1 MTRRP
6 RPKRQHQA
14 SRFRFSFDALNRL
27 DRLTIL
33 RGVFIVF
40 AIVITTRLFWYQ
52 VVKHSFFTAW
62 ASDQHDLEQQ
72 LIPDRGEIYAKD
84 QFSPSGLSLV
94 ATNQTLHLVYVNP
107 KQVADA
113 HADVEAITEAIT
125 PILGLNADVVRSRVS
140 KEGAQYVPLKHEVS
154 DPEIE
159 ALQKLVDDKK
169 ITGIHWSQ
177 ENSRWYA
184 DGPLTSA
191 ITGFVGYVDDK
202 KTGEYGL
209 EGYFNKE
216 LSGTVGSLSAQ
227 LDASGRY
234 IAVGD
239 KSVVEAQDG
248 DTLILTIDKNIQY
261 KACTLLANKVKEQN
275 SKQGSLIIMNP
286 KTGAIMAMCNAPEYD
301 PNNYNEVEDISVYIN
316 DSIADQYEPGSVFKP
331 LTMAA
336 AINEGTVTPYT
347 TYEDK
352 GFVEIAGFTIHNST
366 DQVHGVVDMTYVL
379 EQSLNTGAIF
389 AVESIGSERWANYVH
404 AFGFG
409 EETGIELNGETTGT
423 IAMVDHDAGLSNE
436 KAIYTATSSYGQGLT
451 VTPIQML
458 QAYGALANDGK
469 MMQPYIVDQIVKS
482 NGYQEIHEPVEVGQ
496 PISAETARTVAAM
509 LVRVVDE
516 GHSKKAAVDGYFMAG
531 KTGTA
536 QIPKE
541 NGVGYDANRHKDTYM
556 GFGPV
561 SDPQFVMLV
570 KIDEPQGVAFAE
582 GSVVPIAGELS
593 QYLLNYLKV
602 PPDRS
607 E

>member
-1 MTRRP
+1 MTRLP
-6 RPKRQHQA
+6 RHKRQHKA
-14 SRFRFSFDALNRL
+14 SRVHFTLDGLARM
-27 DRLTIL
+27 DRLTLL
-33 RGVFIVF
+33 RIFFAVF
-40 AIVITTRLFWYQ
+40 ALAISVRLFWFQ
-52 VVKHSFFTAW
+52 VVKHSFFAAL
-62 ASDQHDLEQQ
+62 ASDQHDLIQQ
-72 LIPDRGEIYAKD
+72 LTPDRGEMYAKD
-84 QFSPSGLSLV
+84 QFSPNGLSLI
-94 ATNQTLHLVYVNP
+94 ATNQTLHLVYTNP
-107 KQVADA
+107 KQVRESGMDA
-113 HADVEAITEAIT
+113 QAITDAIT
-125 PILGLNADVVRSRVS
+125 PILALDTEVVKARVTKENAL
-140 KEGAQYVPLKHEVS
+140 YVPLKHEVS
-154 DPEIE
+154 DQEID
-159 ALQKLVDDKK
+159 ALQTLVDDKK
-169 ITGIHWSQ
+169 IAGIHWM
-177 ENSRWYA
+177 EEESRWYA

-202 KTGEYGL
+202 KTGAYGL
-209 EGYFNKE
+209 EGYFNAE
-216 LSGTVGSLSAQ
+216 LSGTPGSLSAQ

-261 KACTLLANKVKEQN
+261 KACTLLENKVNELQA
-275 SKQGSLIIMNP
+275 KQGSLIVMNP
-286 KTGAIMAMCNAPEYD
+286 KTGAILAMCNAPEYD

-316 DSIADQYEPGSVFKP
+316 DAIADQYEPGSVFKP

-336 AINEGTVTPYT
+336 AINEGAVTPYT

-352 GFVEIAGFTIHNST
+352 GEVQIAGFTIHNST
-366 DQVHGVVDMTYVL
+366 PDIHGVVDMTYVL

-389 AVESIGSERWANYVH
+389 AVQSIGSERWSKYVH

-409 EETGIELNGETTGT
+409 ETTEIELSGENTGT
-423 IAMVDHDAGLSNE
+423 IAYVDRDAGLSNE
-436 KAIYTATSSYGQGLT
+436 KAIYMATSAYGQGLT

-458 QAYGALANDGK
+458 QAYGALANEGK
-469 MMQPYIVDQIVKS
+469 MMQPYIVDQVVKS
-482 NGYQEIHEPVEVGQ
+482 NGYQDIHEPKEVGQ
-496 PISAETARTVAAM
+496 PITGETARTVAAM

-541 NGVGYDANRHKDTYM
+541 NGVGYDANRHKDTFM

-570 KIDEPQGVAFAE
+570 KMDEPQGVTFAE

-593 QYLLNYLKV
+593 RYLVNYLKI